1 MSLLAVDKILF
12 TRLWLKFVDRL
23 MIVAKYLR
31 STCRGSSLN
40 DEELFI
46 MVTTRYK
53 LDKGVAFDSFEE
65 IPTKV
70 GNDNKS

>member
-1 MSLLAVDKILF
+1 M
-12 TRLWLKFVDRL
+12 
-23 MIVAKYLR
+23 
-31 STCRGSSLN
+31 N

-46 MVTTRYK
+46 MVATRYK

>member
-1 MSLLAVDKILF
+1 M
-12 TRLWLKFVDRL
+12 
-23 MIVAKYLR
+23 
-31 STCRGSSLN
+31 N

>member
-1 MSLLAVDKILF
+1 
-12 TRLWLKFVDRL
+12 
-23 MIVAKYLR
+23 
-31 STCRGSSLN
+31 
-40 DEELFI
+40 

-70 GNDNKS
+70 GNDNKSQEVLDRFIS